1 MLTYIRNTYT
11 NIMKQNWIVSKIN
24 IQNCDINHQKHKYLF
39 IETNPVNKI
48 WNGVWVYGFYC
59 YILLTVWHFIK
70 FFCFSY
76 ALPLHY
82 SITFILYPL
91 IWRILKD
98 LSYFCFHW
106 ILSISVLQWMV
117 FGWRPFVKCFLLRLT
132 TIRLNRLFTVC
143 IVCQLL
149 VFPFVC
155 ILLLSASLTDPTQL
169 QCTFTH
175 HSFFVRH

>member
-59 YILLTVWHFIK
+59 YILFTVWHFIK

-117 FGWRPFVKCFLLRLT
+117 FWMA
-132 TIRLNRLFTVC
+132 TVC
-143 IVCQLL
+143 QVFSFAINYNQIEKTFYCLHSL
-149 VFPFVC
+149 PTIGFPFVC
-155 ILLLSASLTDPTQL
+155 ILLLSAPLSDPTQL